1 MTDSIARWADLKKRA
16 ISAAF
21 MLAVG
26 AAELWLGGTPFSLLV
41 YALTGVM
48 FWELSNM
55 TAPERRRTPLAM
67 GLIAAV
73 CLAGA
78 ELFRDDLASALLILP
93 GLALALTPRRDR
105 RIATV
110 YGIAIMVAGYGLI
123 DLRTPGMPAI
133 LWLVS
138 IVIVSDVAGY
148 FVGRV
153 MGGPKFWP
161 AISPKKTWSGTA
173 AGWLG
178 AVAVS
183 LGFVATGHAPWLSV
197 ALAPFVAFAGQ
208 LGDIAESWIK
218 RRSGVKDSSD
228 LIPGHGGFL
237 DRFDALIGA
246 VVLVMLLGLF
256 TSLPMP
262 RPLGG

>member
-1 MTDSIARWADLKKRA
+1 MNQVIARWGDLKKRA
-16 ISAAF
+16 ISAVF

-26 AAELWLGGTPFSLLV
+26 AAELWLGGLPFSLLV
-41 YALTGVM
+41 IALTGVM
-48 FWELSNM
+48 YWELANM
-55 TAPERRRTPLAM
+55 TAPERKRTPLAV
-67 GLIAAV
+67 GLVAAA

-78 ELFRDDLASALLILP
+78 ELFRDDLASTLLILP

-123 DLRTPGMPAI
+123 ELRSAGMPAV
-133 LWLVS
+133 LWLVA

-148 FVGRV
+148 FVGRIV
-153 MGGPKFWP
+153 GGPKFWP
-161 AISPKKTWSGTA
+161 AISPKKTWSGTV
-173 AGWLG
+173 AGWVG
-178 AVAVS
+178 AVFVS
-183 LGFVATGHAPWLSV
+183 LGFVATGHAPWMAV
-197 ALAPFVAFAGQ
+197 VMAPFVAFAGQ

-218 RRSGVKDSSD
+218 RRSGVKDSSS

-246 VVLVMLLGLF
+246 VVLIMLLGLF
-256 TSLPMP
+256 ASLPMP